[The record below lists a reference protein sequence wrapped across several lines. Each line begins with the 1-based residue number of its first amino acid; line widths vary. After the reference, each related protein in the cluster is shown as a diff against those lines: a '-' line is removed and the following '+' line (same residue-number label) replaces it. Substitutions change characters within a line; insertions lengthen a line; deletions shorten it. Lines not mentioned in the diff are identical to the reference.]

1 MALPNSEKITSQIA
15 MLPDQALKQ
24 MAMMHKNDPYVL
36 PLIISEDGRRKQMR
50 QAAQAQMAGMPQAN
64 VADAA
69 LAQMGQLPEEQGIGA
84 LPAPNMQRMADGGIA
99 GYGDDEGMAA
109 GGSMFDFAQ
118 RSEPVLR
125 MAGGGMAPYIPGYKD
140 TGKVVDYRQA
150 VIDEANRQGVPPE
163 VALQISGVESNFN
176 PDARPIDPKTGK
188 PRSSATSLFQVI
200 DKTFKNLG
208 GKPEKR
214 TDPMENIRI
223 GVKSLAENQAA
234 LTKKLGRAPDAS
246 ELYATHVLG
255 TTTGSR
261 LLSADPNMPISSF
274 LDKVDPANKSKILA
288 ANPEVLGGKK
298 TVGDVLNWTQSKMAP
313 VLTAAVPAGSAQAA
327 ETPKALPKDLVSQI
341 PGSKVAPPAPG
352 EKDRYITGNQG
363 VIGAG
368 ETALQYLTGALA
380 IPTAGGAA
388 MLEQLPNVFSGKGAD
403 RAEMEKSFR
412 EKAAQVTY
420 EPRTEGGK
428 AVSEGFGQT
437 LEDLKIPAYL
447 ARVGAGTPKAPAARP
462 SAEGIAGVAEQMKRA
477 AAEQKAAVSTPR
489 LEPPRTEKPTMV
501 VDSQGRAMPED
512 TRARVAT
519 AFDDLSA
526 AEKAA
531 RDAAAWEKA
540 AQEAKNAPDYS
551 KYAGVMDEGQ
561 LEAARAR
568 GLSALA
574 SVTPSSIEAQ
584 KGVAPEAT
592 TYDPNKMVPVSPDEF
607 GGMPEA
613 APKPSD
619 VLAATKEAVPAKDR
633 KGFDNEDL
641 LMLGLNLMANK
652 SPNFMTALGE
662 SGIQTLSAKKER
674 EKRETDLEYK
684 DIMKK
689 YYGALGSKA
698 ESEAK
703 NLEAGS
709 KFDTQRTQFALNN
722 LERAYEKWLATPEG
736 ATASADARNAELRRL
751 AGVYYPLAGVS
762 VPSTMGAPAPSA
774 GFKVLGSR
782 PQ

>member
-1 MALPNSEKITSQIA
+1 MA

-50 QAAQAQMAGMPQAN
+50 QAAQAQMAGMPQPK

-69 LAQMGQLPEEQGIGA
+69 LAQMGQLPEEQGIGQ

-99 GYGDDEGMAA
+99 GYGDGDDVPRQNGMAQ
-109 GGSMFDFAQ
+109 GGMYDFAQ

-125 MAGGGMAPYIPGYKD
+125 MAGGGVAGYMPGYKD

-150 VIDEANRQGVPPE
+150 IIDEANRQGVPQE
-163 VALQISGVESNFN
+163 VALQISGVESNFDPN
-176 PDARPIDPKTGK
+176 ARPIDPKTGK
-188 PRSSATSLFQVI
+188 PRSSATSFFQVI
-200 DKTFKNLG
+200 DKTFRNLG

-223 GVKSLAENQAA
+223 GVKSLAENQTA
-234 LTKKLGRAPDAS
+234 LAKKLGRAPDAS

-261 LLSADPNMPISSF
+261 LLSADPNMPISAF
-274 LDKVDPANKSKILA
+274 LEKVDPTNKSKILA

-298 TVGDVLNWTQSKMAP
+298 TVGDVISWTQSKMAP
-313 VLTAAVPAGSAQAA
+313 VLTAAVPAGTAQAG
-327 ETPKALPKDLVSQI
+327 ELPKAAPKDLVSQI

-363 VIGAG
+363 VIGTG

-388 MLEQLPNVFSGKGAD
+388 MLEQIPNVFSGRGLD
-403 RAEMEKSFR
+403 RAEMEKSYR
-412 EKAAQVTY
+412 EKAGQVTY
-420 EPRTEGGK
+420 EPRTEGGRT
-428 AVSEGFGQT
+428 VSEGFAKT
-437 LEDLKIPAYL
+437 LEDLKIPSYL
-447 ARVGAGTPKAPAARP
+447 ARVGAGTPKGPAARP
-462 SAEGIAGVAEQMKRA
+462 SAEGIAGIADQMKQV
-477 AAEQKAAVSTPR
+477 AAEKKAAVSTPR
-489 LEPPRTEKPTMV
+489 LEPPRTEKPRMV
-501 VDSQGRAMPED
+501 VDSEGRAMPED
-512 TRARVAT
+512 SRTRVAN

-531 RDAAAWEKA
+531 RDAAAYEKA
-540 AQEAKNAPDYS
+540 AIEAKNAPDFS
-551 KYAGVMDEGQ
+551 KYAGAMDENQ

-568 GLSALA
+568 GISTLA
-574 SVTPSSIEAQ
+574 GVTPSSIEAQ
-584 KGVAPEAT
+584 KGAAPEAA

-619 VLAATKEAVPAKDR
+619 VIAAAKEAVPTKER
-633 KGFDNEDL
+633 KGFGNDDL
-641 LMLGLNLMANK
+641 LMLGLSLLANK
-652 SPNFMTALGE
+652 SPNFLTALGE
-662 SGIQTLSAKKER
+662 AGIQTLGAKKER
-674 EKRETDLEYK
+674 EKAETDLEYK

-689 YYGALGSKA
+689 YYGSLGTKA
-698 ESEAK
+698 EADAK
-703 NLEAGS
+703 NLEAGT
-709 KFDTQRTQFALNN
+709 KYNAQARQQATENIAREMQ
-722 LERAYEKWLATPEG
+722 KWYSTLGGMNPTPQEEE
-736 ATASADARNAELRRL
+736 AKRNSLVRQ
-751 AGVYYPLAGVS
+751 YFPLAGLE
-762 VPSTMGAPAPSA
+762 VPSTISAPAPSA